1 MLTASTN
8 RSCTPTAPADALTW
22 APPFLLSKKSQC
34 LIQGTSDL
42 CLHAVLHSLCGRP
55 VLSRCCLQVQHK
67 MLLLLCVVGFFPDQ
81 KKRFLSRNVLL
92 TWLSGELHCDLRR
105 TPL

>member
-42 CLHAVLHSLCGRP
+42 CLHAVLTAYAVALC
-55 VLSRCCLQVQHK
+55 
-67 MLLLLCVVGFFPDQ
+67 
-81 KKRFLSRNVLL
+81 
-92 TWLSGELHCDLRR
+92 
-105 TPL
+105 